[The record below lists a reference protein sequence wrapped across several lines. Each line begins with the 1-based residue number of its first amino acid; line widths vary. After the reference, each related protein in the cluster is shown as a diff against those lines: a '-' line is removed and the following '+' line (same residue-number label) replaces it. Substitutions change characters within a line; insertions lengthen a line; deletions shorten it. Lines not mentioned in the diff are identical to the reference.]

1 LTELPSILPDVPV
14 STIFLAFFLLAG
26 VGHMLRLKSNRLQ
39 GKELMVNFTISGMF
53 SVPYDN
59 TKDVEYLT

>member
-1 LTELPSILPDVPV
+1 
-14 STIFLAFFLLAG
+14 
-26 VGHMLRLKSNRLQ
+26 MLRLKSNRLQ

-59 TKDVEYLT
+59 TKDVEYLTYNSQDAA